1 MRRRTKILAALFWL
15 ALLGIA
21 FGWASSRGYGALD
34 LARAIHSHIA
44 GHAHAPVAYIVIYAL
59 RPLILFPAMWLTLL
73 GGSVFGFW
81 PALIYTLIGQ
91 NLSAHLAYGL
101 GRLLVNDE
109 TTDGEAH
116 GLMARW
122 RALLD
127 EQAFSTVLILR
138 VVYSPYELVSYG
150 CGLLRVAWLPYALAT
165 LLGTMPSLLTF
176 VSFGASL
183 DFAELGHGARQ
194 PSLLQ
199 LLDARQLLI
208 SGGLLAFSLLVA
220 WVVHRRH
227 QRLAAVETA

>member
-1 MRRRTKILAALFWL
+1 MRRKTKILAALLWL
-15 ALLGIA
+15 ALLGA
-21 FGWASSRGYGALD
+21 SFAWAGSQGYGVLD
-34 LARAIHSHIA
+34 LARALHAHIA
-44 GHAHAPVAYIVIYAL
+44 GHSYAPMVYILIYAL
-59 RPLILFPAMWLTLL
+59 RPLIFFPAMWLTLL

-81 PALIYTLIGQ
+81 PALFYTVIGQ
-91 NLSAHLAYGL
+91 NLSAQLAYGL
-101 GRLLVNDE
+101 GRLLVNGQ
-109 TTDGEAH
+109 TAGGTAR
-116 GLMARW
+116 GLLARW

-150 CGLLRVAWLPYALAT
+150 CGLLRVPWMPYTLAT

-183 DFAELGHGARQ
+183 DFAELGQGVRQ
-194 PSLLQ
+194 PSLLE

-220 WVVHRRH
+220 WAVGRRH
-227 QRLAAVETA
+227 RQHVITGSA